1 MNKPVPARKAA
12 SAKSAAGAR
21 AAAPKT
27 APRTTTKAP
36 ASKKATEPKNK
47 RETTKSAS
55 DKRKREE
62 EVDTQPP
69 AKKTKAAG
77 PEPASK
83 KAKAAPK
90 PKTER
95 AAAAP
100 KAPKA
105 PKALVKGPVINEP
118 PTQRLK
124 VFVFGEGT
132 AGELGLG
139 TAKKSVDVKR
149 PRLNTNLDPEKV
161 GVVQIAAGGMHVLA
175 LTADN
180 KILSWGVNDAKA
192 LGRNTDWDG
201 GLKDMDVAGKE
212 DPGSEDSD
220 DDEDDNGLNPHESMP
235 GEVDFSSTELAEGTR
250 WAQVAAG
257 DSCSLALTDDGR
269 VYGWGT
275 FRSTAGDENF
285 TPDIERAERPVLIPD
300 LKKITALATGANH
313 ALALDT
319 NGAVWAW
326 GSGEQ
331 SQLGRR
337 MVERT
342 AKSQKEGLKP
352 RQFGLPKGPKNGIA
366 KIASGAY
373 HSFAISKTGLVY
385 SWGLNNFGE
394 TGHPENA
401 GEDDA
406 TIIPAKVV
414 QAFKGQNIV
423 SIDGGDHHSVA
434 ATAEGDCL
442 TWGKVDNGQLG
453 IALDELIKISDEDVV
468 VRSAAGQPRMVI
480 APLKVSNIEGH
491 VDNVASNSEHTF
503 AITKEGK
510 AWSWGF
516 ATCYQT
522 GTGDD
527 EVVPVATL
535 VDNTAVRNVKIVAAH
550 PGGQYG
556 MLTANI

>member
-1 MNKPVPARKAA
+1 MNKTVATKKAA
-12 SAKSAAGAR
+12 SAKTAARSR

-27 APRTTTKAP
+27 APKTTAKVP
-36 ASKKATEPKNK
+36 ASKKAAEPKNAA
-47 RETTKSAS
+47 TKPSS
-55 DKRKREE
+55 NKRKREE
-62 EVDTQPP
+62 EVDIPPP
-69 AKKTKAAG
+69 AKKTKAA
-77 PEPASK
+77 ESKTASK
-83 KAKAAPK
+83 KVKSAPK
-90 PKTER
+90 PKVT
-95 AAAAP
+95 AAGAAAP
-100 KAPKA
+100 PPKA
-105 PKALVKGPVINEP
+105 VKALVKGPVINEP

-124 VFVFGEGT
+124 VYVFGEGT

-139 TAKKSVDVKR
+139 TGKKSVDVRR
-149 PRLNTNLDPEKV
+149 PRLNMNLDPEKV

-192 LGRNTDWDG
+192 LGRDTEWEG
-201 GLKDMDVAGKE
+201 GLKDLDIAEK
-212 DPGSEDSD
+212 DGSESEDD
-220 DDEDDNGLNPHESMP
+220 DDEDNNGLNPHECVP
-235 GEVDFSSTELAEGTR
+235 GEVDFSSTEVAEGTR
-250 WAQVAAG
+250 WVQVAAG

-319 NGAVWAW
+319 DGAVWAW

-331 SQLGRR
+331 NQLGRR

-414 QAFKGQNIV
+414 KAFKGKKIV

-453 IALDELIKISDEDVV
+453 IAFDELKKISDEDVV
-468 VRSAAGQPRMVI
+468 VKSEAGQPRMVI
-480 APLKVSNIEGH
+480 VPLKVSNIEGH
-491 VDNVASNSEHTF
+491 VESVASNSEHTF
-503 AITKEGK
+503 AVTKEGK
-510 AWSWGF
+510 AWAWGF

-535 VDNTAVRNVKIVAAH
+535 VDNTAVRDVKIVAAH